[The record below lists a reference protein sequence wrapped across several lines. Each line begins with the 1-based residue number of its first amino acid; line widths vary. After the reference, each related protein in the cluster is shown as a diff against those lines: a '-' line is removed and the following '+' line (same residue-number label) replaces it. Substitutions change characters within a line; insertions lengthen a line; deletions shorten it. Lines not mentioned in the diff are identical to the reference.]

1 MATLLYL
8 NNTQVYPDGK
18 QQIKIVREN
27 PYFTQS
33 ESYTLDV
40 TLPMDI
46 LENRDFFQNIQRIER
61 SKNTSAMSCRLVVN
75 NKPLLQG
82 SAKVTQVTEK
92 EVKVQLIGGLSE
104 VKFLSNE
111 NQTYIDEMEGPFT
124 YMQGVC
130 MPAYDETYED
140 QVNKWEG
147 GTQPFI
153 VALNDYLHEAVQPNL
168 VGLMKEVLAQQG
180 FTITENCTD
189 RAPWNCLYIA
199 SAKRASHI
207 VHALPHW
214 TVREFVTE
222 YCNFFNCSFITDQ
235 VARTVRIVSNG
246 DFFGSARYTGIVP
259 VDEYTVEM
267 SDEESGHSIGSDNI
281 RYDMSGS
288 PEHDYD
294 IIPDNV
300 RDSAPV
306 KEYPSLNEARTAYGR
321 MSDDERKRYIFKTPI
336 GLFVGWEHSMKEET
350 GADETISEFLQIDVF
365 GPLIRDNESENETL
379 LKICPVAIS
388 STILEYHSVNEYFGG
403 GSYPPGKH
411 PWRYISLEN
420 PTGNEYNRWGDNV
433 DDPTVPTAETST
445 IQDYI
450 EGEVSIEKSE
460 KEDRMQVFFVDDVIM
475 SSVSYEGW
483 DNGQSIDA
491 LMPFTDFLYKRM
503 YSASHRQWSLSLNPT
518 AAEHYLGQLHQNAYT
533 FDMKAKYCVKFLADE
548 MPDPTQVFIIRNKRF
563 ACEKVE
569 ALIDEQG
576 LQQLV
581 TGYFYEML

>member
-8 NNTQVYPDGK
+8 NNTLVYPDSN
-18 QQIKIVREN
+18 QQIKLVREN

-46 LENRDFFQNIQRIER
+46 LENRDFFQNIHRFEH
-61 SKNTSAMSCRLVVN
+61 SKRVSDMTCRLVVN

-92 EVKVQLIGGLSE
+92 EIKVQLIGGLSE

-130 MPAYDETYED
+130 MPAYDETYEE

-147 GTQPFI
+147 GSQPFI
-153 VALNDYLHEAVQPNL
+153 IAINDYLPEAVQPNL

-189 RAPWNCLYIA
+189 LAPWNCLYIA

-321 MSDDERKRYIFKTPI
+321 MSADERKRYIFKTPI

-365 GPLIRDNESENETL
+365 GPLIRDNESDNETL

-388 STILEYHSVNEYFGG
+388 STILEYHSADEYFGG

-450 EGEVSIEKSE
+450 EGEVAIERSE
-460 KEDRMQVFFVDDVIM
+460 KEDRMQVFFVDDVKM

-518 AAEHYLGQLHQNAYT
+518 AAEHYLGQLHQNAYA

-569 ALIDEQG
+569 AQIDEQG
-576 LQQLV
+576 LQQLM